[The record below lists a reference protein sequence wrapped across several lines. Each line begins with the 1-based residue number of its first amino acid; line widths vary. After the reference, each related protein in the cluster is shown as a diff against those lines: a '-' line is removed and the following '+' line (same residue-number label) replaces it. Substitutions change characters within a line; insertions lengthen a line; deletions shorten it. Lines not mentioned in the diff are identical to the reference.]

1 MFFFSIAMAL
11 DPRYKFVKL
20 GDYLKVIYGEFDA
33 KVETTKSGLKGLYH
47 MYKIYVEDVSSAS
60 HQSQ

>member
-1 MFFFSIAMAL
+1 MAL
-11 DPRYKFVKL
+11 DPGHKFVKL

-33 KVETTKSGLKGLYH
+33 DVKTTKSGLKGLYH
-47 MYKIYVEDVSSAS
+47 MYKIYVEDVSSGS